1 MWTHLFPQESENYA
15 ASNTSLEKMLLEI
28 IVKENIYRSDL
39 FS

>member
-15 ASNTSLEKMLLEI
+15 ASNTLEKMLLEI
-28 IVKENIYRSDL
+28 IVKENIYRSDI